1 MKLDLL
7 HYFEIELKNIFI
19 YIQILLFC
27 RWRSRNR
34 LGYIRKTNSFSTSTS
49 VGRGVCH
56 IGRRGENG
64 GSIYH
69 GCESSDHPL
78 IYDDANINFIS
89 HCNGSSSATNSSSN
103 TNPTKGC
110 ISSSTNPHQRSK
122 NISTSLMCPSAS
134 STSNTYLIDVPV
146 LDKNK
151 VSAF

>member
-1 MKLDLL
+1 MHLYLQCL
-7 HYFEIELKNIFI
+7 I
-19 YIQILLFC
+19 YCCLYS

-34 LGYIRKTNSFSTSTS
+34 LGYIRKTNSFCTSTS
-49 VGRGVCH
+49 VGRSGVCQM
-56 IGRRGENG
+56 GRGENG

-89 HCNGSSSATNSSSN
+89 HCNGSGSATNSSSN

-122 NISTSLMCPSAS
+122 NISSSLMCPSAS
-134 STSNTYLIDVPV
+134 STSNTYLIDVPIH
-146 LDKNK
+146 DRNK
-151 VSAF
+151 VSAFVYADTFCLI

>member
-1 MKLDLL
+1 M
-7 HYFEIELKNIFI
+7 
-19 YIQILLFC
+19 
-27 RWRSRNR
+27 
-34 LGYIRKTNSFSTSTS
+34 G
-49 VGRGVCH
+49 
-56 IGRRGENG
+56 RGENG

-89 HCNGSSSATNSSSN
+89 NCNGSSSATNSSSN

-134 STSNTYLIDVPV
+134 STSNTYLIDVPIH
-146 LDKNK
+146 DRNK
-151 VSAF
+151 VSAFVYADTFCLT